1 MTDISTRALI
11 PMHPWP
17 ALALAAAAAG
27 VAVAGALG
35 APIWTL
41 GIIGLA
47 PVLPILAAVV
57 LRVKRLADGWL
68 AVYLALVLTQVG
80 HVGEHL
86 VQVTQLRVLGLG
98 GRHAHGVFGALD
110 IEWVHFAWN
119 AWILLAVVL
128 LLVRFATNAWLWVT
142 LPLAAW
148 HLGEHVVLI
157 AAYVATG
164 TAGNPGLLA
173 MGGLLAGGL
182 PVARPELH
190 FAYNLAETIPL
201 VIGLAQQWRHSGPVS
216 SDVPAVA

>member
-1 MTDISTRALI
+1 MFALSSRPWA
-11 PMHPWP
+11 PMLPWA
-17 ALALAAAAAG
+17 ALALAGAAVGVAAAA
-27 VAVAGALG
+27 ALQ
-35 APIWTL
+35 APIWTV

-47 PVLPILAAVV
+47 PVLPVLAAMV
-57 LRVKRLADGWL
+57 LRVQRLAGDWI
-68 AVYLALVLTQVG
+68 AFYLALALTQVG
-80 HVGEHL
+80 HVGEHV
-86 VQVTQLRVLGLG
+86 VQVIQLGVLGLG
-98 GRHAHGVFGALD
+98 AEHAHGVFGALD

-119 AWILLAVVL
+119 SWILVAVVL
-128 LLVRFATNAWLWVT
+128 LLVRFRTNVWLWVT

-157 AAYVATG
+157 AAYLATG

-201 VIGLAQQWRHSGPVS
+201 VIGLAWQWRRRRPMWSN
-216 SDVPAVA
+216 VPALA

>member
-1 MTDISTRALI
+1 MTELSPRFSA
-11 PMHPWP
+11 PMLPWT
-17 ALALAAAAAG
+17 ALALAGAAAG

-35 APIWTL
+35 APIWTV

-47 PVLPILAAVV
+47 PVLPVLAAVV
-57 LRVKRLADGWL
+57 LRVQRLADGWL
-68 AVYLALVLTQVG
+68 AFYLALVLTQVG

-86 VQVTQLRVLGLG
+86 VQVIQLRVLGLRG
-98 GRHAHGVFGALD
+98 EHAHGVFGALD
-110 IEWVHFAWN
+110 IEWVHFTWN
-119 AWILLAVVL
+119 SWILVAVVL
-128 LLVRFATNAWLWVT
+128 LLVRFRTNAWLWVT

-157 AAYVATG
+157 AAYLATG

-190 FAYNLAETIPL
+190 LAYNLAETVPL
-201 VIGLAQQWRHSGPVS
+201 TIGLTWQWRRSR
-216 SDVPAVA
+216 PASWEARAAA